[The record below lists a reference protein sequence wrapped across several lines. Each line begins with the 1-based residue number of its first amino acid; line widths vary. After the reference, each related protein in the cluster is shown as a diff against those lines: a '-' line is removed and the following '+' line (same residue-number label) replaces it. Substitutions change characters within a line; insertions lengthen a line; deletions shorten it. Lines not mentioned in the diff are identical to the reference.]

1 MRPRQMPRNFVTGLA
16 GTISVASASMRP
28 RQMPRNFVRGA
39 ARLGILDRAS
49 MRPRQMPRNFPF
61 PSADSRP
68 RRNSFNEA
76 AADAAEFYIG
86 GELGEL
92 VLAGFNEAAADAAEF
107 WPSREAVW
115 MLASRRSLRALARQG

>member
-16 GTISVASASMRP
+16 GTISVD
-28 RQMPRNFVRGA
+28 G
-39 ARLGILDRAS
+39 AS
-49 MRPRQMPRNFPF
+49 MRPRQMPRNFPL

-107 WPSREAVW
+107 CRRPR
-115 MLASRRSLRALARQG
+115 SRRAASPGFNE

>member
-16 GTISVASASMRP
+16 GTISVDEASMRP
-28 RQMPRNFVRGA
+28 RQMPRNFFRPARRPCAPHLRFNEA
-39 ARLGILDRAS
+39 AADAAEFSSAACITRAGFH
-49 MRPRQMPRNFPF
+49 R
-61 PSADSRP
+61 
-68 RRNSFNEA
+68 FNEA

-107 WPSREAVW
+107 FRQREHDPH
-115 MLASRRSLRALARQG
+115 R

>member
-1 MRPRQMPRNFVTGLA
+1 
-16 GTISVASASMRP
+16 
-28 RQMPRNFVRGA
+28 
-39 ARLGILDRAS
+39 
-49 MRPRQMPRNFPF
+49 MPRNFPF

-107 WPSREAVW
+107 YDDGGLGRVLVP
-115 MLASRRSLRALARQG
+115 ASMRPRQMPRNFGPLGKPYGCWLPGGRCER